1 MKSTHEDEN
10 WIYNESDERF
20 LILKKQLIARRNSIE
35 YETSNSKYNT
45 QEFANIESNLIK
57 NGFLK
62 DSLFKKVRIYLINRI
77 KPFTLGLV
85 IAGSI
90 MPQLMIENTITRS
103 GPNLEKEQK
112 QKIIE
117 KDSQIINELIIQSTD
132 PKSLGNIITNQ
143 ALDLQLETT
152 SKLINNEIIL
162 IISGFKNES
171 IELQFKN
178 DLGIADNNFQAVRI
192 RILLKK

>member
-1 MKSTHEDEN
+1 MKSAHEDEN
-10 WIYNESDERF
+10 WINNESDERF
-20 LILKKQLIARRNSIE
+20 ILLKKQLIARRNSIE
-35 YETSNSKYNT
+35 YETSNSKYNS
-45 QEFANIESNLIK
+45 QEFKNIENNLIK

-62 DSLFKKVRIYLINRI
+62 DSLLKKVKIYLISRI

-103 GPNLEKEQK
+103 GSNSEQK
-112 QKIIE
+112 QKKIE
-117 KDSQIINELIIQSTD
+117 KNSQLVNELIIQSTD

-143 ALDLQLETT
+143 ALDLQLEIT
-152 SKLINNEIIL
+152 SQLINNEIIL
-162 IISGFKNES
+162 IISGFRNEP

-178 DLGIADNNFQAVRI
+178 DLGIADKYFEAVRI

>member
-1 MKSTHEDEN
+1 MKSAHEDEN
-10 WIYNESDERF
+10 WINNESDERF
-20 LILKKQLIARRNSIE
+20 LLLKKQLIARRNSIE
-35 YETSNSKYNT
+35 YETNNSKYNS
-45 QEFANIESNLIK
+45 QEFTNIESNLIK

-62 DSLFKKVRIYLINRI
+62 DSLFKKVKIYLINRI
-77 KPFTLGLV
+77 KPFTLGIV

-90 MPQLMIENTITRS
+90 MPQLMIESTITRS
-103 GPNLEKEQK
+103 GPNSEQK
-112 QKIIE
+112 QKKFE
-117 KDSQIINELIIQSTD
+117 KDSQLINELIIKSTD

-152 SKLINNEIIL
+152 SKLINNEILL
-162 IISGFKNES
+162 IISGFKNEP

-178 DLGIADNNFQAVRI
+178 DLGIADKNFEAVRI

>member
-1 MKSTHEDEN
+1 MKSAHEDEN
-10 WIYNESDERF
+10 WINNESDERF
-20 LILKKQLIARRNSIE
+20 LLLKKQLIARRNSIE
-35 YETSNSKYNT
+35 YETNNSKYNS
-45 QEFANIESNLIK
+45 QEFKNIENNLIK

-62 DSLFKKVRIYLINRI
+62 YSLFKKVKIYLINRI
-77 KPFTLGLV
+77 KPFTLGIV

-90 MPQLMIENTITRS
+90 MPQLMIESTITRS
-103 GPNLEKEQK
+103 GPNSEQK
-112 QKIIE
+112 QKKFE
-117 KDSQIINELIIQSTD
+117 KDSQLINELIIQSTD

-152 SKLINNEIIL
+152 SKLINNEILL
-162 IISGFKNES
+162 IISGFKNEP

-178 DLGIADNNFQAVRI
+178 DLGIADKNFEAVRI

>member
-1 MKSTHEDEN
+1 MKSAHEDEN
-10 WIYNESDERF
+10 WINKESDQRF
-20 LILKKQLIARRNSIE
+20 ILLKKQLIARRSSIE
-35 YETSNSKYNT
+35 NETSNAKYNS
-45 QEFANIESNLIK
+45 QEFINIENNLIK

-62 DSLFKKVRIYLINRI
+62 DTLLQKVKLYVVSRI

-90 MPQLMIENTITRS
+90 MPQLMIQNTITRS
-103 GPNLEKEQK
+103 GPTSEQK
-112 QKIIE
+112 KIE
-117 KDSQIINELIIQSTD
+117 KDNKLINELIIQSTD

-143 ALDLQLETT
+143 ALDLQLETS
-152 SKLINNEIIL
+152 SKQINNEIIL

-178 DLGIADNNFQAVRI
+178 DLGIADKNWEAVKI